1 MKKLKFLSMF
11 LFTGALIS
19 SCSSDDDALPEPVN
33 EEELITTVAVT
44 LTPDD
49 GGETILLAYRDL
61 DGDGPNAP
69 VTEVS
74 GNLSANTTYSGN
86 VKVLNE
92 LETPVEDIT
101 EEVEEEGDEHQFFYT
116 MSSSLDATVDYND
129 TDVNGMPVGIEFTL
143 MTGDAST
150 GDLTVRLL
158 HEPNKTA
165 AGVSEGDI
173 TNAGGE
179 TDVEATFDIVIE

>member
-11 LFTGALIS
+11 LFTGALIT

-33 EEELITTVAVT
+33 EEELITTLMVT

-49 GGETILLAYRDL
+49 GGETVLLSYRDL
-61 DGDGPNAP
+61 DGDGPNPP
-69 VTEVS
+69 VTDIS
-74 GNLSANTTYSGN
+74 GNLSANTMYSGN

-116 MSSSLDATVDYND
+116 LGSSLDATVSYND
-129 TDVNGMPVGIEFTL
+129 VDEDGMPVGIEFDL
-143 MTGDAST
+143 ETGDAST
-150 GDLTVRLL
+150 GNLTVTLR

-165 AGVSEGDI
+165 TGVSEGNI
-173 TNAGGE
+173 ANAGGD
-179 TDVEATFDIVIE
+179 TDVEATFNIEIE